1 MHKITPAVR
10 NLARR
15 LTAFEAECD
24 PSDGPVGAALR
35 ACEKLRVPLVK
46 LLGVNGFRS
55 LMSRALVRA
64 KAEVPSLETV
74 QLRPDGSLEGLGGTG
89 RTHDAG
95 AEVEILAQ
103 LLQMLVIFI
112 NEPLTLHLVRDAW
125 PDAPLD
131 ESDLRGEGQS

>member
-15 LTAFEAECD
+15 LIAFEATRD

-64 KAEVPSLETV
+64 KAEVPSLEAV

-89 RTHDAG
+89 RTQDAGAG
-95 AEVEILAQ
+95 AEVLAQ
-103 LLQMLVIFI
+103 LLRMLVIFV
-112 NEPLTLHLVRDAW
+112 NEPMTLHLVRDAW